1 MADIVLTFDPS
12 LGHMYH
18 NFPLLSFLPCAPVR
32 FVPPPIYYYL
42 SNPDAPSD
50 EYGRAILAPYGI
62 RKVEAS
68 LKKCSKLRCEV
79 AHPRHIER
87 FIGSDTKIIGV
98 NTMDPLGIGPL
109 TLTFN
114 NAGKERSWVTE
125 EIDRL
130 FRRIN
135 VLRKERCPN
144 AKLVVGGYGEWEF
157 EHRPE
162 MLDYWKIDYAVQG
175 EMDDIIHILFEQ
187 MIEDSI
193 DESIFMFGYKSTEFD
208 SSGRPRT
215 TYKKDPSG
223 KFICRN
229 PFSRY
234 KIPTIE
240 QIPTIVNPAISGQV
254 EIMRGCG
261 IDCDFC
267 EVTTRPLRHYPPL
280 KVLEEAK
287 VNLRAGINNAWFITD
302 NQWAYMLKKS
312 DYWPNKEAIFE
323 LYRTVLSYDGIR
335 HANPM
340 HATLAPVAADPELA
354 FGISKILHAGPDRH
368 IGVQI
373 GLESG
378 SDKLINLHSRRKALP
393 LRVGVDASWAEIV
406 IEAQKIYNAAYW
418 IPAYTI
424 LLGQEEETDEDIWD
438 TIGLINTMAMQNLFF
453 TVTPM
458 ALVNLG
464 SLRGTNKLTDVYQ
477 NLTPAQAALIYI
489 CWRNT
494 KRMAEALSW
503 RLSKDNPIFRV
514 LTSTILNLGASIWLN
529 AIERYL
535 VKINPES
542 EKAIE
547 KAKNYFEVKKMGTDF
562 NKLRDE
568 FKSMKVRV

>member
-1 MADIVLTFDPS
+1 MTEIVLTFDPS
-12 LGHMYH
+12 LGHLYH

-32 FVPPPIYYYL
+32 FVPPPVYYYL

-62 RKVEAS
+62 RKVEAAIR
-68 LKKCSKLRCEV
+68 KFSKLRCEV
-79 AHPRHIER
+79 AHPKHIER
-87 FIGSDTKIIGV
+87 FIDKDTRIIGV

-125 EIDRL
+125 EINGLIRK
-130 FRRIN
+130 IN
-135 VLRKERCPN
+135 TLRKERCPN
-144 AKLVVGGYGEWEF
+144 AKLIVGGYGEWEF
-157 EHRPE
+157 EHMPE

-175 EMDDIIHILFEQ
+175 EMDDLVHILFEQ
-187 MIEDSI
+187 IIDGKI
-193 DESIFMFGYKSTEFD
+193 DESIFMFGYRSTEFD
-208 SSGRPRT
+208 SAGRPRI
-215 TYKKDPSG
+215 TYKKDPNG
-223 KFICRN
+223 KFICRH
-229 PFSRY
+229 PSSRY
-234 KIPTIE
+234 KLPKIE
-240 QIPTIVNPAISGQV
+240 QIPTIVNPAISGQA

-267 EVTTRPLRHYPPL
+267 EVTTRPLRHYPPS
-280 KVLEEAK
+280 KVLEEVK

-302 NQWAYMLKKS
+302 NQWAYMLNKS

-323 LYRTVLSYDGIR
+323 LYRTVLSHNGVA

-340 HATLAPVAADPELA
+340 HATLAPVVAEPELA
-354 FGISKILHAGPDRH
+354 FGISKIVGAGPDRH

-373 GLESG
+373 GLETG
-378 SDKLINLHSRRKALP
+378 SDKLINMHSCRKALP
-393 LRVGVDASWAEIV
+393 LKVGVDATWAEIV
-406 IEAQKIYNAAYW
+406 IEAQKIYNSAYW

-424 LLGQEEETDEDIWD
+424 LLGQEGETEEDSWD
-438 TIGLINTMAMQNLFF
+438 TIGLINTMAAQNLFF

-464 SLRGTNKLTDVYQ
+464 SLRGTNRLTDIYQ

-503 RLSKDNPIFRV
+503 RLSRDNPIFRV
-514 LTSTILNLGASIWLN
+514 LTSAILNMGASIWLH

-535 VKINPES
+535 VKVNPES
-542 EKAIE
+542 ERAIE
-547 KAKNYFEVKKMGTDF
+547 KAKTYFEVKKMGTDF

-568 FKSMKVRV
+568 FKSMKISA

>member
-1 MADIVLTFDPS
+1 MTEIVLTFDAS

-42 SNPDAPSD
+42 SNPDTPSD
-50 EYGRAILAPYGI
+50 DYGRAILAPYGI

-68 LKKCSKLRCEV
+68 LKKFSKLRCEV
-79 AHPRHIER
+79 AHPKHIER
-87 FIGSDTKIIGV
+87 FISSDTKIIGV

-114 NAGKERSWVTE
+114 NAGREKSWVTE
-125 EIDRL
+125 EIDNL
-130 FRRIN
+130 FRKIN

-144 AKLVVGGYGEWEF
+144 AKLIVGGYGEWEF

-162 MLDYWKIDYAVQG
+162 MLNYWKIDYAVQG
-175 EMDDIIHILFEQ
+175 EMDDIVHILFEQ
-187 MIEDSI
+187 IIDNSI

-208 SSGRPRT
+208 TSGRPRT
-215 TYKKDPSG
+215 TYKKDPDG

-229 PFSRY
+229 PFSKY
-234 KIPTIE
+234 KIPSVD
-240 QIPTIVNPAISGQV
+240 QIPTIINPAISGQV

-267 EVTTRPLRHYPPL
+267 EVTTRPLRHYPPW

-302 NQWAYMLKKS
+302 NQWAYMLKKT

-323 LYRTVLSYDGIR
+323 LYRTVLSHNGIS

-354 FGISKILHAGPDRH
+354 FGIAKIVRAGPDRH

-373 GLESG
+373 GLETG
-378 SDKLINLHSRRKALP
+378 SDRLINLHSRRKALP

-424 LLGQEEETDEDIWD
+424 LFGQEGETDEDDWD
-438 TIGLINTMAMQNLFF
+438 TIGLINSMAAQNLYF

-477 NLTPAQAALIYI
+477 NLTPAQAALIYV

-494 KRMAEALSW
+494 RRMAEALSW

-514 LTSTILNLGASIWLN
+514 LTSAILNLGASIWLS

-535 VKINPES
+535 VKINPEA

-547 KAKNYFEVKKMGTDF
+547 KAKRYVEIKKMGTDF

-568 FKSMKVRV
+568 FKSMKISI